1 MIPLNFENPKKLAIS
16 ILQRMCE
23 ADYTPSSPEMGVC
36 GNFLDMVLLEE
47 DDQTECDC
55 TDGALDVFNHHL
67 QSYCKTHSL
76 HQGYPIEGAYAYYQL
91 NDHKWGG
98 EWLEKRR
105 DLMRGLITQI
115 ERTL

>member
-1 MIPLNFENPKKLAIS
+1 MIPLNFEDPKKLAIS

-23 ADYTPSSPEMGVC
+23 TDYRPSSPEAGIC
-36 GNFLDMVLLEE
+36 GNFLDMVLIEE
-47 DDQTECDC
+47 EYKVDSDC

-91 NDHKWGG
+91 NDHKWEG
-98 EWLEKRR
+98 EWLQKRLA
-105 DLMRGLITQI
+105 LMRWVINQI